1 MSLSL
6 PPPPTYA
13 QVLLTDPS
21 SGQAIFNPIWLD
33 WFVRLAAQVSTL
45 VGGATGAVTFP
56 SYTDYSLIAQ
66 PNTPASG
73 FTRVSRVSFN
83 GGEAL
88 LLQSVDAAYNYLA
101 MDSFAA
107 TSAVIV
113 RAAQGTG
120 AAPTATQI
128 NDGLG
133 AFGGQG
139 YGTTAY
145 VNAYTAVME
154 FHAAEN
160 FTDAAGGSLILFRTT
175 LNGTIIPVE
184 NLRIWDTGTV
194 SIGGPPGS
202 ESHRVVAVA
211 GSTRYVTTA
220 GSVAGN
226 PTIGVSGGKLA
237 VSAAMVLSQAQ
248 LLETS
253 VALTNNAAANVGT
266 LNNAPAAGDPT
277 KWIPINDNGTVR
289 NIPAW

>member
-13 QVLLTDPS
+13 QVVLTDPS
-21 SGQAIFNPIWLD
+21 SGQTIFNPIWLD
-33 WFVRLAAQVSTL
+33 WFVLLAAQISSL
-45 VGGATGAVTFP
+45 AGGATSAVTFP
-56 SYTDYSLIAQ
+56 SYTDYSLITQ
-66 PNTPASG
+66 PGTPGAG

-88 LLQSVDAAYNYLA
+88 LLQTVDAAYNYLA
-101 MDSFAA
+101 MDSFGA

-113 RAAQGTG
+113 RAANGTG
-120 AAPTATQI
+120 AAPTATLV

-133 AFGGQG
+133 AIGAQG
-139 YGTTAY
+139 YGTTDY

-160 FTDAAGGSLILFRTT
+160 FTDTAGGSLILFRTT

-194 SIGGPPGS
+194 SMGGPPGA

-237 VSAAMVLSQAQ
+237 VSAELVLSKAQ

-253 VALTNNAAANVGT
+253 VALTNNAGAAAGT
-266 LNNAPAAGDPT
+266 LLNAPVAGDPT
-277 KWIPINDNGTVR
+277 KWISINDNGTVR